1 MEVLVCM
8 WLWVT
13 VDKVKKST
21 GDRGGKKSGQGEVDS
36 ESKEEKPKE
45 GEIRTSM
52 RGEPRVTLVNPT
64 QWSSRPP
71 FGPKVSLHSGDP
83 QPQRIT

>member
-1 MEVLVCM
+1 MHVAL
-8 WLWVT
+8 
-13 VDKVKKST
+13 
-21 GDRGGKKSGQGEVDS
+21 GDCGQGEEIHWRQGWEEVRAGRS
-36 ESKEEKPKE
+36 RQCESKEEKPKE

>member
-1 MEVLVCM
+1 M

-36 ESKEEKPKE
+36 VRVKKRREAQQ
-45 GEIRTSM
+45 GELRTSM
-52 RGEPRVTLVNPT
+52 RGAHRVALVNPT
-64 QWSSRPP
+64 RWSSRPP
-71 FGPKVSLHSGDP
+71 FSPKLSLHSGDP
-83 QPQRIT
+83 QPQRIV

>member
-1 MEVLVCM
+1 MCM

-36 ESKEEKPKE
+36 VRVKKRSPRREK
-45 GEIRTSM
+45 
-52 RGEPRVTLVNPT
+52 
-64 QWSSRPP
+64 
-71 FGPKVSLHSGDP
+71 
-83 QPQRIT
+83 